1 MTGVDDSRQ
10 RIAIN
15 ELGKSGNSR
24 IAHAILSAMPCA
36 ALLID
41 RDGIVRFTNEAGN
54 LMFESADHADVCGRR
69 FETLWQ
75 QCDSEP
81 ISAALPITF
90 SGERY
95 EHTAFCPGKD
105 GAPRWLEAVLTPV
118 REEDGQGTAFVMCS
132 VWDITQQ
139 YAVQESL
146 RNSQRRFQALAD
158 NMAQLA
164 WMADETGYIFWY
176 NQRWFQYTGT
186 TIAQME
192 GWGWKQVH
200 HPDHID
206 RVVAKFSAHVASGEV
221 WEDVFPIRSVDGHYR
236 WFLSRAI
243 PIRDERTGRI
253 GLWCGTNTDI
263 TEQRNATQRLRQK
276 ARMIELS
283 HEAIFSWELDGA
295 ILTWNRGCEELYGYS
310 AKEAIGRISHDL
322 LRSQHP
328 ITLEEMRQILL
339 TDGGWAGEILHIA
352 KDGTKVW
359 VDSRHEV
366 LHVGGNAVVLETNR
380 DITERRKSD
389 EIRNMLIAELNHRVK
404 NTLAIVQS
412 IASQT
417 ARSSKTMAEY
427 ADALRG
433 RLQSLASAHNV
444 LTDAHWYGADLRTLV
459 QSEIDATIGNAGN
472 VKLSGDAVF
481 LPPQTALHFTLI
493 FHELATNALKHGA
506 LSVPDGSVQVT
517 WRRKNEDASKIEML
531 WRERGGPWVQQP
543 SHKGFGTTLISR
555 SGRLPNITA
564 SIDFIPEGVECRIEA
579 QLQADDMQPVMFN
592 PVRTESPLAMAPRPG
607 RKVRLAP
614 AIRVLL
620 IEPEPSIALEIQEIL
635 SDSGLSSAGLI
646 MTIEAAAEVIS
657 HGHADVAIIDGDMI
671 RSTLD
676 GLLASLKACDIPYVI
691 LASEYVDIP
700 APVVRKPVR
709 QAALLEALA
718 NVLPANAND
727 AAT

>member
-1 MTGVDDSRQ
+1 MTGVDDSGHRV
-10 RIAIN
+10 AID
-15 ELGKSGNSR
+15 ELGKEGKTR
-24 IAHAILSAMPCA
+24 IARAVLAAMPCA
-36 ALLID
+36 ALLLD
-41 RDGIVRFTNEAGN
+41 REGVIRLSNEAGVA
-54 LMFESADHADVCGRR
+54 LFESTDSPPLCGRH
-69 FETLWQ
+69 FCTLWQ
-75 QCDSEP
+75 DCDSEP
-81 ISAALPITF
+81 MAAALPLTF
-90 SGERY
+90 SGKRY
-95 EHTAFCPGKD
+95 EHTAFCPGGD
-105 GAPRWLEAVLTPV
+105 GAPRWLEIVLTPLGKQ
-118 REEDGQGTAFVMCS
+118 DGLDAFVMCS
-132 VWDITQQ
+132 VRDITQY

-186 TIAQME
+186 AIAQME
-192 GWGWKQVH
+192 GWGWKAVH
-200 HPDHID
+200 HPDHVD
-206 RVVAKFSAHVASGEV
+206 RVVAKFSAHLASGDV
-221 WEDVFPIRSVDGHYR
+221 WEDIFPLRSVDGHYR

-253 GLWCGTNTDI
+253 SLWCGTNTDI
-263 TEQRNATQRLRQK
+263 TEQRNATHRLRQK

-283 HEAIFSWELDGA
+283 HEAIFSWDLDGA

-310 AKEAIGRISHDL
+310 AKEAIGRLSHDL
-322 LRSQHP
+322 LKSQHP
-328 ITLEEMRQILL
+328 VSIEEMRQILL

-366 LHVGGNAVVLETNR
+366 LRVGGNAVVLETNR

-389 EIRNMLIAELNHRVK
+389 EVRNMLIAELNHRVK

-427 ADALRG
+427 AEALRG

-444 LTDAHWYGADLRTLV
+444 LTEAHWYGADLRTLV
-459 QSEIDATIGNAGN
+459 QSEIDATVGHGSK
-472 VKLSGDAVF
+472 VELSGESVF

-506 LSVPDGSVQVT
+506 LSVPEGAVQVT
-517 WRRKNEDASKIEML
+517 WHRRADDVSKIEML

-564 SIDFIPEGVECRIEA
+564 NIDFVPEGVECRIEA
-579 QLQADDMQPVMFN
+579 QLQAGAMQPVMFN
-592 PVRTESPLAMAPRPG
+592 PVRKEVPLAMAPRLV
-607 RKVRLAP
+607 RKSGFARP
-614 AIRVLL
+614 ARVLL
-620 IEPEPSIALEIQEIL
+620 IEPEPSLALELQEIL
-635 SDSGLSSAGLI
+635 ADSGLPSVGPV
-646 MTIEAAAEVIS
+646 MTIEAAAQVIAR
-657 HGHADVAIIDGDMI
+657 GRADVAIVDGDMI
-671 RSTLD
+671 RSALQNVLD
-676 GLLASLKACDIPYVI
+676 KLTACDIPYVI
-691 LASEYVDIP
+691 VATEHMDCSV
-700 APVVRKPVR
+700 PVVRKPVR
-709 QAALLEALA
+709 PAALFEALA
-718 NVLPANAND
+718 SAVPEK
-727 AAT
+727 ATDEAS

>member
-1 MTGVDDSRQ
+1 MTAVNQ
-10 RIAIN
+10 RRELSAIDQLGDGGESKIA
-15 ELGKSGNSR
+15 K
-24 IAHAILSAMPCA
+24 AILAAMPCA

-41 RDGIVRFTNEAGN
+41 RAGIIRFSNKAGHA
-54 LMFESADHADVCGRR
+54 MFAAPDNTSVCGRR
-69 FETLWQ
+69 FDELWQ
-75 QCDSEP
+75 LCDSEP
-81 ISAALPITF
+81 LSNAVRETF
-90 SGERY
+90 AGIRY
-95 EHTAFCPGKD
+95 EHKAFCPGPD
-105 GAPRWLEAVLTPV
+105 GTPRWLEASLTPV
-118 REEDGQGTAFVMCS
+118 REEDGSSAFVMCS
-132 VWDITQQ
+132 VRDVTQQ
-139 YAVQESL
+139 FAIQQSL
-146 RNSQRRFQALAD
+146 LNSQQRFQALAD
-158 NMAQLA
+158 HMAQLA

-186 TIAQME
+186 TIDQME

-200 HPDHID
+200 HPDHLD
-206 RVVAKFSAHVASGEV
+206 RVVAKFSAHLTSGEV
-221 WEDVFPIRSVDGHYR
+221 WEDIFPLRSVDGHYR

-243 PIRDERTGRI
+243 PIRDETTGRI
-253 GLWCGTNTDI
+253 ALWCGTNTDI

-283 HEAIFSWELDGA
+283 HEAIFSWNLDGA

-310 AKEAIGRISHDL
+310 ASEAIGRISHDL
-322 LRSQHP
+322 LKSQHP
-328 ITLEEMRQILL
+328 VPIGEMHQILL

-366 LHVGGNAVVLETNR
+366 LHVGGNSVVLETNR

-459 QSEIDATIGNAGN
+459 QSEIDATVGNAGS
-472 VKLSGDAVF
+472 VKLSGDPVF

-506 LSVPDGSVQVT
+506 LSVPEGTVEVT
-517 WRRKNEDASKIEML
+517 WRRKSDDPSRIEML
-531 WRERGGPWVQQP
+531 WRESGGPSVQQP
-543 SHKGFGTTLISR
+543 SRAGFGTTLISR

-564 SIDFIPEGVECRIEA
+564 NIDFIPEGVECRIEA
-579 QLQADDMQPVMFN
+579 QLQADNMQPVMFN
-592 PVRTESPLAMAPRPG
+592 PVRGESPLAMAPRVGEKIKLPSTT
-607 RKVRLAP
+607 
-614 AIRVLL
+614 RVLL
-620 IEPEPSIALEIQEIL
+620 IGPEPSTALELQESL
-635 SDSGLSSAGLI
+635 SDAGLSSAGPV
-646 MTIEAAAEVIS
+646 MTIEAATDVIAR
-657 HGHADVAIIDGDMI
+657 GRADAAIVDGDMI
-671 RSTLD
+671 RSALH
-676 GLLASLKACDIPYVI
+676 GVLSQLAASEIPYVI
-691 LASEYVDIP
+691 IASEPFDCA

-709 QAALLEALA
+709 QTALLEALA
-718 NVLPANAND
+718 AIVPDNSGSSS
-727 AAT
+727 